1 MSPIAPQR
9 YLNPHGTCPAQG
21 LYSHVGRA
29 DGGAVYCVAGQLSVG
44 SDGSVIG
51 KGDFD
56 TQFQQVFANLGAVLT
71 GLNADFNDVVK
82 FTTYL
87 VGSNTIERFM
97 TLREILFPTLFA
109 GASFPP
115 NTLLVISRLVKEEF
129 LLEVEAVVQAR

>member
-1 MSPIAPQR
+1 MSPIAQQR
-9 YLNPHGTCPAQG
+9 YLNPNGACPAQG

-29 DGGAVYCVAGQLSVG
+29 DGGAVYFLAGQLSVG

-51 KGDFD
+51 AGDFD
-56 TQFQQVFANLGAVLT
+56 AQFRQVFANLGAVLA
-71 GLNADFNDVVK
+71 GLDADFNDVVK

-87 VGSNTIERFM
+87 VGSHTIERFM
-97 TLREILFPTLFA
+97 TLREQLFPTLFT